1 MRFIHTYIFL
11 FFFLF
16 SSAQP
21 NAGFEN
27 WESEFG
33 AESPVGWQTLNFLS
47 LMGNPHSS
55 FKVGGLEKFA
65 GNYSLKIKSV
75 NISANPLPA
84 VFDDTM
90 GGVFTGE
97 INISPAY
104 YKYGFSYSGRPE
116 YLDFWYKYLP
126 VGDDFGAAIV
136 VLTKWNGV
144 KRDTIAQTDTVLYH
158 NPTYQ
163 KFHLKLNYRSEE
175 IADTAVILFGSSNDK
190 DFARVGS
197 TLFLDE
203 LSFTGWVGIDEQSK
217 NKKEDVRFFPN
228 PAKNKINIL
237 LKNKNEHATLQIIN
251 ANGKIIHNQQLNLF
265 NNEIDVEQYPPGVYF
280 YKIMDDNKYCF
291 ATGKFTVVK

>member
-1 MRFIHTYIFL
+1 MRIIYTYIFL
-11 FFFLF
+11 FMFLF

-21 NAGFEN
+21 NPGFED

-75 NISANPLPA
+75 NIIANPLPS

-104 YKYGFSYSGRPE
+104 YKYGFPYSGRPE
-116 YLDFWYKYLP
+116 YLEFWYRYLP
-126 VGDDFGAAIV
+126 IGDDFGAALV
-136 VLTKWNGV
+136 VLTKWNGI
-144 KRDTIAQTDTVLYH
+144 KRDTIAETDTVLYH

-163 KFHLKLNYRSEE
+163 KFQLKLNYRSEE

-203 LSFTGWVGIDEQSK
+203 LSFTGWVGIDEQLK
-217 NKKEDVRFFPN
+217 NEKADVRVFPN
-228 PAKNKINIL
+228 PAKNKIHIL
-237 LKNKNEHATLQIIN
+237 HKNKKEQATLQIIN
-251 ANGKIIHNQQLNLF
+251 ANGKIIHNQQLNVF
-265 NNEIDVEQYPPGVYF
+265 DNEIDVQEYLPGVYF
-280 YKIMDDNKYCF
+280 YQLMDDNKYGF